1 MSNEIRLENI
11 KRLQKIAN
19 EINLIYQQIK
29 DENILKTLHDENAQ
43 RFIFVSLIKISESFK
58 KIKESADDEILSL
71 FDKKDLKRINDTRN
85 FAAHDN
91 EEIRL
96 SAVANVIKYDLF
108 RVQRSIN
115 IYMGKLENQKQE
127 VEIMENVVR
136 KKGLSLNAKIITA
149 LLVAIVLALSLL
161 LSQITKDL
169 NFITYSLSFLS
180 FTYSFYI
187 VKIILFEKGKGF
199 LPLILFCNVVCSI
212 APALVAHSQYY
223 SFFVNFNLSYIA
235 VLSLSI
241 AISVTLTSLILKK
254 ILERKI
260 IVLVANGRYKIN
272 IFKNPNHFLNKE
284 FLVKS
289 DNDNSH
295 DEYTNPAYSYL
306 PQNVHYDD
314 NKY

>member
-11 KRLQKIAN
+11 KRLQKVTN

-29 DENILKTLHDENAQ
+29 DENVLKTLHDENAQ

-108 RVQRSIN
+108 RVKRSIN

-136 KKGLSLNAKIITA
+136 KKGLSLNAKIVTA

-161 LSQITKDL
+161 LSMVDTMNTTNIIKEKFVTFIDRLSYSEIVFLSMIAFISIVFCLVLIGVLKISKNTPLSDYKDYEYNQNFKKNDTGNSYPTDAL
-169 NFITYSLSFLS
+169 NPLS
-180 FTYSFYI
+180 FTQG
-187 VKIILFEKGKGF
+187 L
-199 LPLILFCNVVCSI
+199 
-212 APALVAHSQYY
+212 
-223 SFFVNFNLSYIA
+223 
-235 VLSLSI
+235 
-241 AISVTLTSLILKK
+241 
-254 ILERKI
+254 
-260 IVLVANGRYKIN
+260 YK
-272 IFKNPNHFLNKE
+272 
-284 FLVKS
+284 
-289 DNDNSH
+289 D
-295 DEYTNPAYSYL
+295 
-306 PQNVHYDD
+306 
-314 NKY
+314 

>member
-29 DENILKTLHDENAQ
+29 DENVLKTLHDENAQ

-108 RVQRSIN
+108 RVKRSIN

-161 LSQITKDL
+161 LSMIDAMNTTNIIKEKFVTFIDRLSYSEIVFLSMITFISIVICLVLIMILVMSKHTSSSGYKDYEYNQNFEENDTGNSYPTDAL
-169 NFITYSLSFLS
+169 NPLS
-180 FTYSFYI
+180 FTQG
-187 VKIILFEKGKGF
+187 L
-199 LPLILFCNVVCSI
+199 
-212 APALVAHSQYY
+212 
-223 SFFVNFNLSYIA
+223 
-235 VLSLSI
+235 
-241 AISVTLTSLILKK
+241 
-254 ILERKI
+254 
-260 IVLVANGRYKIN
+260 YK
-272 IFKNPNHFLNKE
+272 
-284 FLVKS
+284 
-289 DNDNSH
+289 D
-295 DEYTNPAYSYL
+295 
-306 PQNVHYDD
+306 
-314 NKY
+314 

>member
-29 DENILKTLHDENAQ
+29 DENVLKTLHDENAQ

-108 RVQRSIN
+108 RVKRSIN

-136 KKGLSLNAKIITA
+136 KKGNTNPFKE
-149 LLVAIVLALSLL
+149 LLYTLL
-161 LSQITKDL
+161 LFGSIAMVFCFNILHIIDNIDGYT
-169 NFITYSLSFLS
+169 
-180 FTYSFYI
+180 
-187 VKIILFEKGKGF
+187 KIILSVSCVLIELIF
-199 LPLILFCNVVCSI
+199 LYFYKENTSVKIFVSFLILFLPIRNIVLYTTSYDIYYLFLLFFVLFFI
-212 APALVAHSQYY
+212 GVLAIEMRRLKKEKYFKQTNEEYENYYKDDKFTFIDDDLALVNGTGIY
-223 SFFVNFNLSYIA
+223 
-235 VLSLSI
+235 
-241 AISVTLTSLILKK
+241 
-254 ILERKI
+254 ER
-260 IVLVANGRYKIN
+260 
-272 IFKNPNHFLNKE
+272 
-284 FLVKS
+284 
-289 DNDNSH
+289 
-295 DEYTNPAYSYL
+295 
-306 PQNVHYDD
+306 
-314 NKY
+314 

>member
-1 MSNEIRLENI
+1 NI

-29 DENILKTLHDENAQ
+29 DENVLKTLHDENAQ

-108 RVQRSIN
+108 RVKRSIN

-136 KKGLSLNAKIITA
+136 KKGNTNPFKE
-149 LLVAIVLALSLL
+149 LLYTLL
-161 LSQITKDL
+161 LFGSIAMVFCFNILHIIDNIDGYT
-169 NFITYSLSFLS
+169 
-180 FTYSFYI
+180 
-187 VKIILFEKGKGF
+187 KIILSVSCVLIELIF
-199 LPLILFCNVVCSI
+199 LYFYKENTSVKIFVSFLILFLPIRNIVLYTTSYDIYYLFLLFFVLFFI
-212 APALVAHSQYY
+212 GVLAIEMRRLKKEKYFKQTNEEYENYYKDDKFTFIDDDLALVNGTGIY
-223 SFFVNFNLSYIA
+223 
-235 VLSLSI
+235 
-241 AISVTLTSLILKK
+241 
-254 ILERKI
+254 ER
-260 IVLVANGRYKIN
+260 
-272 IFKNPNHFLNKE
+272 
-284 FLVKS
+284 
-289 DNDNSH
+289 
-295 DEYTNPAYSYL
+295 
-306 PQNVHYDD
+306 
-314 NKY
+314 

>member
-11 KRLQKIAN
+11 KRLQKIAD

-29 DENILKTLHDENAQ
+29 DENVLKILHDENAQ

-108 RVQRSIN
+108 RVKRSIN

-161 LSQITKDL
+161 LSMVDTMNTTNIIKEKFVSFIDRLSYSEIVFLSMIAFISIVICLVLIGVLKNKKLLFFAIFTSIFTSVMIANIL
-169 NFITYSLSFLS
+169 IFNFIGLFFLVFFCFIFLILYSVLSNINKRGK
-180 FTYSFYI
+180 YEAYQQHED
-187 VKIILFEKGKGF
+187 LFEE
-199 LPLILFCNVVCSI
+199 NDSI
-212 APALVAHSQYY
+212 
-223 SFFVNFNLSYIA
+223 
-235 VLSLSI
+235 
-241 AISVTLTSLILKK
+241 VTGSRARRFGMGIY
-254 ILERKI
+254 E
-260 IVLVANGRYKIN
+260 
-272 IFKNPNHFLNKE
+272 
-284 FLVKS
+284 
-289 DNDNSH
+289 
-295 DEYTNPAYSYL
+295 
-306 PQNVHYDD
+306 
-314 NKY
+314 

>member
-29 DENILKTLHDENAQ
+29 DENVLKTLHDENAQ

-96 SAVANVIKYDLF
+96 SGVANVIKYDLF
-108 RVQRSIN
+108 RVKRSIN

-136 KKGLSLNAKIITA
+136 KKGNTNPFKE
-149 LLVAIVLALSLL
+149 LLYTLL
-161 LSQITKDL
+161 LFGSIAMVFCFNILHIIDNIDGYT
-169 NFITYSLSFLS
+169 
-180 FTYSFYI
+180 
-187 VKIILFEKGKGF
+187 KIILSVSCVLIELIF
-199 LPLILFCNVVCSI
+199 LYFYKENTSVKIFVSFLILFLPIRNIVLYTTSYDIYYLFLLFFVLFFI
-212 APALVAHSQYY
+212 GVLAIEMRRLKKEKYFKQTNEEYENYYKDDKFTFIDDDLALVNGTGIY
-223 SFFVNFNLSYIA
+223 
-235 VLSLSI
+235 
-241 AISVTLTSLILKK
+241 
-254 ILERKI
+254 ER
-260 IVLVANGRYKIN
+260 
-272 IFKNPNHFLNKE
+272 
-284 FLVKS
+284 
-289 DNDNSH
+289 
-295 DEYTNPAYSYL
+295 
-306 PQNVHYDD
+306 
-314 NKY
+314 

>member
-29 DENILKTLHDENAQ
+29 DENVLKTLHDENAQ

-161 LSQITKDL
+161 LSM
-169 NFITYSLSFLS
+169 
-180 FTYSFYI
+180 
-187 VKIILFEKGKGF
+187 
-199 LPLILFCNVVCSI
+199 
-212 APALVAHSQYY
+212 
-223 SFFVNFNLSYIA
+223 
-235 VLSLSI
+235 
-241 AISVTLTSLILKK
+241 
-254 ILERKI
+254 
-260 IVLVANGRYKIN
+260 
-272 IFKNPNHFLNKE
+272 
-284 FLVKS
+284 
-289 DNDNSH
+289 
-295 DEYTNPAYSYL
+295 
-306 PQNVHYDD
+306 
-314 NKY
+314 

>member
-29 DENILKTLHDENAQ
+29 DENVLKTLHDENAQ

-108 RVQRSIN
+108 RVKRSIN

-161 LSQITKDL
+161 LSMVDTMNTTNIIKEKFVTFIDRLSYSEIVFLSMIAFISIVFCLVLIGVLKISKNTPLSDYKDYEYNQNFKKNDTGNSYPTDAL
-169 NFITYSLSFLS
+169 NPLS
-180 FTYSFYI
+180 FTQG
-187 VKIILFEKGKGF
+187 L
-199 LPLILFCNVVCSI
+199 
-212 APALVAHSQYY
+212 
-223 SFFVNFNLSYIA
+223 
-235 VLSLSI
+235 
-241 AISVTLTSLILKK
+241 
-254 ILERKI
+254 
-260 IVLVANGRYKIN
+260 YK
-272 IFKNPNHFLNKE
+272 
-284 FLVKS
+284 
-289 DNDNSH
+289 D
-295 DEYTNPAYSYL
+295 
-306 PQNVHYDD
+306 
-314 NKY
+314 

>member
-11 KRLQKIAN
+11 KRLQKITN

-29 DENILKTLHDENAQ
+29 DENVLKTLHDENAQ

-108 RVQRSIN
+108 RVKRSIN

-161 LSQITKDL
+161 LSMVDTMNTTNIIKEKFVTFIDRLSYSEIVFLSMIAFISIVICLVLIGVLKNKKL
-169 NFITYSLSFLS
+169 LFFAIFTSIFTSVIIANILIFNFIG
-180 FTYSFYI
+180 
-187 VKIILFEKGKGF
+187 LFF
-199 LPLILFCNVVCSI
+199 
-212 APALVAHSQYY
+212 
-223 SFFVNFNLSYIA
+223 
-235 VLSLSI
+235 
-241 AISVTLTSLILKK
+241 
-254 ILERKI
+254 
-260 IVLVANGRYKIN
+260 
-272 IFKNPNHFLNKE
+272 
-284 FLVKS
+284 
-289 DNDNSH
+289 
-295 DEYTNPAYSYL
+295 
-306 PQNVHYDD
+306 
-314 NKY
+314 

>member
-43 RFIFVSLIKISESFK
+43 RFIFISLIKISESFK

-161 LSQITKDL
+161 LSMVDIPKNIKIDNGLIIFIAGSVALLFLIYFFRERINSTNIDDIS
-169 NFITYSLSFLS
+169 NFTQE
-180 FTYSFYI
+180 
-187 VKIILFEKGKGF
+187 KI
-199 LPLILFCNVVCSI
+199 
-212 APALVAHSQYY
+212 H
-223 SFFVNFNLSYIA
+223 
-235 VLSLSI
+235 
-241 AISVTLTSLILKK
+241 ILKK
-254 ILERKI
+254 
-260 IVLVANGRYKIN
+260 Y
-272 IFKNPNHFLNKE
+272 
-284 FLVKS
+284 
-289 DNDNSH
+289 DDSH

-306 PQNVHYDD
+306 PQNVHHDDD

>member
-29 DENILKTLHDENAQ
+29 DENVLKTLHDENAQ

-108 RVQRSIN
+108 RVKRSIN

-136 KKGLSLNAKIITA
+136 KNAKSKIA
-149 LLVAIVLALSLL
+149 FVVLFGLIL
-161 LSQITKDL
+161 I
-169 NFITYSLSFLS
+169 NIG
-180 FTYSFYI
+180 
-187 VKIILFEKGKGF
+187 ILFISKNEIFTKT
-199 LPLILFCNVVCSI
+199 LIGLI
-212 APALVAHSQYY
+212 AITFILHY
-223 SFFVNFNLSYIA
+223 
-235 VLSLSI
+235 VLSWINTIKSI
-241 AISVTLTSLILKK
+241 K
-254 ILERKI
+254 
-260 IVLVANGRYKIN
+260 
-272 IFKNPNHFLNKE
+272 
-284 FLVKS
+284 
-289 DNDNSH
+289 
-295 DEYTNPAYSYL
+295 
-306 PQNVHYDD
+306 D
-314 NKY
+314 NKYIKPTFKDILFSILKSPYCIIRFFLIGRIKYLGNQTEDTVELKNNKHMYDPSFLNAEGIGELYTKNKKGEKVFFN

>member
-29 DENILKTLHDENAQ
+29 DENVLKTLHDENAQ

-108 RVQRSIN
+108 RVKRSIN

-127 VEIMENVVR
+127 IMENVVR
-136 KKGLSLNAKIITA
+136 KKGNTNPFKE
-149 LLVAIVLALSLL
+149 LLYTLL
-161 LSQITKDL
+161 LFGSIAMVFCFNILHIIDNIDGYT
-169 NFITYSLSFLS
+169 
-180 FTYSFYI
+180 
-187 VKIILFEKGKGF
+187 KIILSVSCVLIELIF
-199 LPLILFCNVVCSI
+199 LYFYKENTSVKIFVSFLILFLPIRNIVLYTTSYDIYYLFLLFFVLFFI
-212 APALVAHSQYY
+212 GVLAIEMRRLKKEKYFKQTNEEYENYYKDDKFTFIDDDLALVNGTGIY
-223 SFFVNFNLSYIA
+223 
-235 VLSLSI
+235 
-241 AISVTLTSLILKK
+241 
-254 ILERKI
+254 ER
-260 IVLVANGRYKIN
+260 
-272 IFKNPNHFLNKE
+272 
-284 FLVKS
+284 
-289 DNDNSH
+289 
-295 DEYTNPAYSYL
+295 
-306 PQNVHYDD
+306 
-314 NKY
+314 